1 MGHVNSELRSSQ
13 LHLPPPPHTERK
25 DNKQGSSSS
34 LMSVS
39 IVHTELTRAAVADGV
54 QDRLVTG
61 WV

>member
-13 LHLPPPPHTERK
+13 LHLPAPHTERK